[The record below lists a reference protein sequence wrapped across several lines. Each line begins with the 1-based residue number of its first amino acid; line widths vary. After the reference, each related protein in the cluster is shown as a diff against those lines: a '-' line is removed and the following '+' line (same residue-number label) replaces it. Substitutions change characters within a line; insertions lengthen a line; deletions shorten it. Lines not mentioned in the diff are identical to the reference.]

1 VENMGY
7 LICKDCGGY
16 YELRPDER
24 PEDFE
29 ECQCGGKLQYQSHID
44 YETVIP
50 KTELPEESCPEKEKN
65 FGVKISSVSLDP
77 KALLLSFL
85 AIIAILFKLHVFN
98 FLIIYLMRL
107 NPSNS
112 PYSSSTYLIVIIVLS
127 VLSIFLGRYI
137 RLR

>member
-1 VENMGY
+1 MGY

-16 YELRPDER
+16 YELQPGEN

-29 ECQCGGKLQYQSHID
+29 ECQCGGKLQYQSGLD

-50 KTELPEESCPEKEKN
+50 KTELPESYPEKEKN
-65 FGVKISSVSLDP
+65 FGAQISSISLDP

-85 AIIAILFKLHVFN
+85 AIIAILFKLQLFN

-112 PYSSSTYLIVIIVLS
+112 IYSSSTYLIVIMALS
-127 VLSIFLGRYI
+127 ILSIFLGRYI